1 MTYDDIVAVFFTPPL
16 QPIPLP
22 TVTTSAARR
31 LRDAVEPIATH
42 GWWARQPAER
52 LNALGLGFF
61 EAYVWGRAA
70 ALGTPAAS
78 VVVSTFGVFE
88 PAFISAVYTHAISV
102 AGRDEVLAARAD
114 GASASL
120 AELVSAGEAD
130 AVAEPLLEVIA
141 QLDGMGRPLFGAL
154 RELPL
159 PTTAQGRLWRA
170 SELVREHRGDGHLAA
185 CVAAGLSA
193 PEANVLT
200 ELWLGYSL
208 GEYSSTRGLGG
219 DSLALAVAS
228 LERRGWVLDSAL
240 TAAGREARIALED
253 ATDES
258 QRQLID
264 GLGEGIGA
272 LITAAAQLSDRL
284 VAAKAF
290 PPDPRKR
297 AAG

>member
-1 MTYDDIVAVFFTPPL
+1 MTYDDIVAVFFNQPL
-16 QPIPLP
+16 QPIPAP
-22 TVTTSAARR
+22 AVTTSAARR

-52 LNALGLGFF
+52 LSALGLGFF
-61 EAYVWGRAA
+61 DAYVWGRAA
-70 ALGTPAAS
+70 ALGTPTPS
-78 VVVSTFGVFE
+78 VVAATFGVFD
-88 PAFISAVYTHAISV
+88 PAFIGAVYAHAITV

-120 AELVSAGEAD
+120 AELVSVDEAD
-130 AVAEPLLEVIA
+130 AVAQPLLAAIA
-141 QLDGMGRPLFGAL
+141 QLDGMGRPLFSAL

-185 CVAAGLSA
+185 CVATGLSA

-208 GEYSSTRGLGG
+208 GEYSSSRGMSGEG
-219 DSLALAVAS
+219 MALAVAS
-228 LERRGWVLDSAL
+228 LERRGWMADGVL
-240 TAAGREARIALED
+240 TAAGVDARVALED
-253 ATDES
+253 ATDLS
-258 QRQLID
+258 QRQLIE
-264 GLGEGIGA
+264 GLGADIET
-272 LITAAAQLSDRL
+272 LITAAAVIGDRL
-284 VAAKAF
+284 VAAKTF